1 MDVLPGPH
9 ANVLIYLMSI
19 IRQIF
24 EWPVFLQNPEAK
36 RRISTILKDI
46 SDSSSGFLE
55 SINTKSDEGWFR
67 GYTTERDVD
76 GKISRRLS
84 IYIHFRS
91 SKQHKRQTFSI
102 YYFRQLYMKFLY
114 SSHLRTKNVGQ
125 IWGDAVSK

>member
-9 ANVLIYLMSI
+9 ANVLIYLMSF

-24 EWPVFLQNPEAK
+24 EWHVFLQNPEAK

-76 GKISRRLS
+76 G
-84 IYIHFRS
+84 
-91 SKQHKRQTFSI
+91 
-102 YYFRQLYMKFLY
+102 
-114 SSHLRTKNVGQ
+114 
-125 IWGDAVSK
+125 